1 MLFLLHLVANQDG
14 LCHIKTITWKEPP
27 HSFSLMKDWNRQI
40 NSKHCWINHKWMIL
54 LSYSVEEFPQG
65 KTSVD
70 CHILYYVTLNTS
82 WSYNNKFKGDL
93 LTIWTF
99 SFHYRLTLSFLVSF
113 MVDARGG
120 SMRGSRH
127 HGLRVIIPPRTC
139 TAPTRITCRLVKPQ
153 KLTTPPPLVEGE
165 GLASRIISLG
175 PSSMQF
181 LGWVNF
187 VLVILNLLGHLHG
200 NNKYLSSTF
209 TLLAQLLLYFRV

>member
-1 MLFLLHLVANQDG
+1 MRLQVVCPLLPHAGRAVKRAAVSHVCCFQSPETLLVCQEQNLDACLMSAPQAGAGAVSDSRLG
-14 LCHIKTITWKEPP
+14 VLSPSQPFPLTPSLC
-27 HSFSLMKDWNRQI
+27 
-40 NSKHCWINHKWMIL
+40 
-54 LSYSVEEFPQG
+54 G
-65 KTSVD
+65 
-70 CHILYYVTLNTS
+70 
-82 WSYNNKFKGDL
+82 
-93 LTIWTF
+93 
-99 SFHYRLTLSFLVSF
+99 TLSFLVSF

-181 LGWVNF
+181 LG
-187 VLVILNLLGHLHG
+187 
-200 NNKYLSSTF
+200 
-209 TLLAQLLLYFRV
+209 

>member
-1 MLFLLHLVANQDG
+1 MRLGFNVAAGRLSSAVKRAAVSHVCCFQEPETLFVCQEQNLDPHQADTGVHLTLS
-14 LCHIKTITWKEPP
+14 LC
-27 HSFSLMKDWNRQI
+27 
-40 NSKHCWINHKWMIL
+40 
-54 LSYSVEEFPQG
+54 G
-65 KTSVD
+65 
-70 CHILYYVTLNTS
+70 
-82 WSYNNKFKGDL
+82 
-93 LTIWTF
+93 
-99 SFHYRLTLSFLVSF
+99 TLSFLVSF

-181 LGWVNF
+181 LG
-187 VLVILNLLGHLHG
+187 
-200 NNKYLSSTF
+200 
-209 TLLAQLLLYFRV
+209 